1 MNENV
6 SYEGLLPRLRFNLRE
21 NPGEV
26 CCACAAFTDQELLS
40 LLEKH
45 GGDVD
50 AASYEGLLIK
60 ARSDAITLPDGLQL
74 PDGRGYWLALARLYR
89 PAGAHN
95 LPRADE
101 VKIRHVF
108 D

>member
-21 NPGEV
+21 NPGDV
-26 CCACAAFTDQELLS
+26 CCACGAFSDAELLS

-50 AASYEGLLIK
+50 AASYEGLLLK
-60 ARSDAITLPDGLQL
+60 ARSDAVRLPDGMEL
-74 PDGRGYWLALARLYR
+74 PDGSGYWLRLARLYR
-89 PAGAHN
+89 PDASRHI
-95 LPRADE
+95 PRKDE
-101 VKIRHVF
+101 VF
-108 D
+108 